1 MKLITKEIL
10 DEIINIIFVILVFLL
25 IVKIADGINRLYE
38 QHLKNQQQIH
48 KLDSL
53 QKAWR

>member
-1 MKLITKEIL
+1 MKLIIKEIL
-10 DEIINIIFVILVFLL
+10 DELINILFVILVFLL